1 MKRRLTSR
9 DIFRTNLQLSLR
21 KSKDYTQLSLA
32 TDMGITPQEFSNM
45 LNGYQSAIPSKG
57 FDTFESFEN
66 KVKSIMGSQFRVTIT
81 E

>member
-1 MKRRLTSR
+1 
-9 DIFRTNLQLSLR
+9 
-21 KSKDYTQLSLA
+21 
-32 TDMGITPQEFSNM
+32 MGITPQEFSNM

-66 KVKSIMGSQFRVTIT
+66 KVKSIMGSKFRVTIT